1 MDELRLQ
8 LDAYRQD
15 LDSIRNIPEEDRT
28 RTSWE
33 FLNDICLSLNEL
45 RGKLEER
52 QKRHMKQCRDSW
64 ETQKWQILEAQQ
76 KEIELFLK
84 SRYKDTS
91 EKMRGELQEKS
102 KELNDRIYALN
113 DKNKAT
119 HQMRLFRL
127 VDEFMMS
134 WRLIDRKTPTKHLES
149 VSVNLKKALSS
160 VMTDRVHAEFETW
173 ELEQNNIVASVH
185 RIDEAM
191 IAQEEAIRKK
201 FQNWLER
208 DISTRFVD
216 KQARVDILEEKLRTT
231 ERHFYRS
238 LEIRAEEKNTQEVA
252 MRKKYEDLLEQHDK
266 QRKDQRTE
274 AVRKS
279 ARELDEKLK
288 MVMTDLQDKKQ
299 VYDEGLKQT
308 QLILEK
314 LNSSNTLKVPE
325 YLLKTNGELDESPE
339 AEEAARNV
347 FRSVKG
353 FDREHGI
360 HKEWDQWSHA
370 EWANRM
376 NDLTDKK
383 LDAMKFEAKEED
395 LPKPDELISD
405 KLSHISFCEMFKNFN
420 KFRSK
425 AIADMHKL
433 IEKREEELEAFY
445 LPLIAKLSLR
455 AAETSRALHYEH
467 RLQKEAPRISPQTYG
482 QMLECIVNTWDFL
495 NIPEYERSGFI
506 QRSIGAPTIKPSRSR
521 DPVEADQQSL
531 R

>member
-274 AVRKS
+274 AIRRETQDGHDGS
-279 ARELDEKLK
+279 AG
-288 MVMTDLQDKKQ
+288 Q
-299 VYDEGLKQT
+299 
-308 QLILEK
+308 
-314 LNSSNTLKVPE
+314 
-325 YLLKTNGELDESPE
+325 KT
-339 AEEAARNV
+339 
-347 FRSVKG
+347 
-353 FDREHGI
+353 GI
-360 HKEWDQWSHA
+360 
-370 EWANRM
+370 R
-376 NDLTDKK
+376 
-383 LDAMKFEAKEED
+383 
-395 LPKPDELISD
+395 
-405 KLSHISFCEMFKNFN
+405 
-420 KFRSK
+420 
-425 AIADMHKL
+425 
-433 IEKREEELEAFY
+433 
-445 LPLIAKLSLR
+445 
-455 AAETSRALHYEH
+455 
-467 RLQKEAPRISPQTYG
+467 
-482 QMLECIVNTWDFL
+482 
-495 NIPEYERSGFI
+495 
-506 QRSIGAPTIKPSRSR
+506 
-521 DPVEADQQSL
+521 
-531 R
+531 